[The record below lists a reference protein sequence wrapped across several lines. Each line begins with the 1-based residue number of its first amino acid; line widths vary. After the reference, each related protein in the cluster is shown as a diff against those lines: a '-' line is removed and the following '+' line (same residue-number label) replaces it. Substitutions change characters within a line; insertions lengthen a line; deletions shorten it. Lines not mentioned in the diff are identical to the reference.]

1 MMPSN
6 EPLLIKNGRYV
17 TPSAL
22 VPIPASI
29 HCSMYVVP
37 SIRHPIQELCVDRFI
52 ANDTAMGGAD
62 RERLALVMGANYS
75 GKSVYLKQARVRALD
90 RPCPRPTMPLH

>member
-1 MMPSN
+1 
-6 EPLLIKNGRYV
+6 
-17 TPSAL
+17 
-22 VPIPASI
+22 
-29 HCSMYVVP
+29 MYVVP

-75 GKSVYLKQARVRALD
+75 GKSVYLKQACARALA
-90 RPCPRPTMPLH
+90 RLCPRPTMPLR